1 MLKILFLFVVIVWF
15 SIELY
20 LYLQKRNRDI
30 KIIKEFKKY
39 ENSPVAISDKLL
51 TDEQKESIRESI
63 NKEIENNELLY
74 SQVPNGVGKD
84 IKFQNT
90 LDDDIIATYHA
101 NLSDGTVVN
110 LHDDGKIS
118 VNFSPNVYLAD
129 IRSTEKIGIDEK
141 TPVYLNGKRFV

>member
-1 MLKILFLFVVIVWF
+1 MLKILFLFVIVVWF

-20 LYLQKRNRDI
+20 LYFQKRNRDI
-30 KIIKEFKKY
+30 KIVKEFKKY
-39 ENSPVAISDKLL
+39 ENSPVAISDRLL

-63 NKEIENNELLY
+63 NKEIKNNEFLY

-84 IKFQNT
+84 MKFENT
-90 LDDDIIATYHA
+90 LDNDIIATYHA

-129 IRSTEKIGIDEK
+129 LGKTEKIEVGAK
-141 TPVYLNGKRFV
+141 TPVYINGERFI

>member
-20 LYLQKRNRDI
+20 LYFKKINRDI
-30 KIIKEFKKY
+30 KIAKEFKKY

-63 NKEIENNELLY
+63 NKEIKNNEFLY
-74 SQVPNGVGKD
+74 SQVPNGVDKD
-84 IKFQNT
+84 IKFENI

-101 NLSDGTVVN
+101 KLSDGDVVN
-110 LHDDGKIS
+110 LHDEGKIS
-118 VNFSPNVYLAD
+118 VNFSPNVYLND
-129 IRSTEKIGIDEK
+129 IRKTEKIEIDSK
-141 TPVYLNGKRFV
+141 SPVYINGERFI